1 MDKSKAYYEREVV
14 DLGDDSPSPEA
25 LTRTR
30 SAIEDKEY
38 TKSHIRHQLRQQG
51 GQDKLKG
58 DVGSASKKQG
68 AAGQEEDGGGGK
80 MGLPVVKLESTF
92 HGDEDSDVDMEW
104 PSSPSDGSTA
114 GSSQEQRPA
123 PPPPPKQE
131 ASLKPRPSAA
141 LKDVKPKAALDA
153 TGTKFPT
160 PEVVHAAAMRSRKLR
175 PTVDEKAHR
184 SKTFMGVCQI
194 PKQSVKEEVFKYPP
208 PTVPKEELD
217 TYPDQP
223 QFWEPRP
230 FLKKEITEDQA
241 VTKDGSMQVSG
252 GQVVVG
258 ASHRENAPGY
268 RILLGD
274 LCLLIRILKSVGL
287 PGGWISRYTTF
298 PSKYTTMHVA
308 EALTFSWL
316 WRVLIRFPF
325 AVLYFTGSDHFN
337 RSMRLYAK
345 QQ

>member
-1 MDKSKAYYEREVV
+1 MKERPDLKAINELMKVWGIGAAKAEELYHRGELGLQYAEDFQQRIPRQAPSLPLSGVSVETLIFSLHTPLGPAQFLKALFKQGFLLGTLVMDKSKAYYEREVV

-123 PPPPPKQE
+123 LPPPPKQE

-241 VTKDGSMQVSG
+241 VTKDGSMQ
-252 GQVVVG
+252 
-258 ASHRENAPGY
+258 
-268 RILLGD
+268 
-274 LCLLIRILKSVGL
+274 
-287 PGGWISRYTTF
+287 
-298 PSKYTTMHVA
+298 
-308 EALTFSWL
+308 
-316 WRVLIRFPF
+316 
-325 AVLYFTGSDHFN
+325 
-337 RSMRLYAK
+337 
-345 QQ
+345 